1 MGDPITNYIKRLKVT
16 FKKSNIIIPLF
27 NIISQYKGEI
37 KMENKNFES
46 NYDYAVVI
54 LSKSSKEVTEISR
67 EIKKLE
73 EKYDIKIEIG
83 YVDE

>member
-1 MGDPITNYIKRLKVT
+1 
-16 FKKSNIIIPLF
+16 
-27 NIISQYKGEI
+27 
-37 KMENKNFES
+37 MENKNFES